1 MAGPGRGIT
10 PRPGPDGQSSP
21 RVPLFSLTRH
31 HVFLVL
37 EGIEGSGKSTQARL
51 LGEWLGRQ
59 DRPHLVT
66 REPGGTAVGEAI
78 RRVVLHGDHVEA
90 RTELLLMLAARA
102 TFVTEVVAPA
112 LADGKIVIA
121 DRFEL
126 STLAYQGYGRG
137 LPLDDV
143 RRLNAFA
150 TGGLA
155 PDLTIVL
162 AVPAAEADSRRA
174 RRGAADRIE
183 RAGAAFHA
191 RVDEAYRLLA
201 GTEPGVVA
209 LPATGSAGAVH
220 ASVLALLHA
229 RFPETF
235 AAAEG

>member
-1 MAGPGRGIT
+1 MTFGKP
-10 PRPGPDGQSSP
+10 
-21 RVPLFSLTRH
+21 PLFI
-31 HVFLVL
+31 VL

-59 DRPHLVT
+59 GRPHLVT

-137 LPLDDV
+137 MPLDEV
-143 RRLNAFA
+143 RRPNALA

-155 PDLTIVL
+155 PDRTGVL
-162 AVPAAEADSRRA
+162 DVPAATGDAGRP
-174 RRGAADRIE
+174 RRGAAARSGRPGREPHDRE
-183 RAGAAFHA
+183 NRA
-191 RVDEAYRLLA
+191 DQLLA
-201 GTEPGVVA
+201 ASEPGVIA
-209 LPATGSAGAVH
+209 LPAEGSIEAVH
-220 ASVLALLHA
+220 ASIVALLA
-229 RFPETF
+229 SRFPETF
-235 AAAEG
+235 STTAG